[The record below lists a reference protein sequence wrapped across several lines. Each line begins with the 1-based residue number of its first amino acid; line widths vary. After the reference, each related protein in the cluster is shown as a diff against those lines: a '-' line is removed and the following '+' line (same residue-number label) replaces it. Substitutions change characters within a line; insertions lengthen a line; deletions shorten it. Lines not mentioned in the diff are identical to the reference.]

1 MTGSSCVTGITL
13 HCESIWARVYSLC
26 AIKLVCVLEL
36 IMSILSN
43 YFLSLLMTF
52 LSPVEVM
59 SQHFLAQYWSC
70 LLQSASWVCHCCF
83 SFYGTMSVGY
93 CKRSVNLATVS
104 LQTCLVSTHLFPQL
118 WCDGKRNCD
127 ISAGLWHRGL
137 GSGKWLVR
145 VLPAVSS
152 SCPGL
157 STSPPPNYSVP
168 NGATRYCIKMLVS
181 LFTYLLEPPAS
192 FLLCFL
198 LIRSPEF
205 LQAGSS

>member
-1 MTGSSCVTGITL
+1 MSQGVFTMCYQVGLRSGINNE
-13 HCESIWARVYSLC
+13 HF
-26 AIKLVCVLEL
+26 IKLFLIAIDDVSITCRSYVSTFSGTVL
-36 IMSILSN
+36 IMPSAICLLSV
-43 YFLSLLMTF
+43 SLLFFF
-52 LSPVEVM
+52 LWHYVSR
-59 SQHFLAQYWSC
+59 
-70 LLQSASWVCHCCF
+70 LLQKECQFGNRVTS
-83 SFYGTMSVGY
+83 
-93 CKRSVNLATVS
+93 
-104 LQTCLVSTHLFPQL
+104 TCLVSTHLFPQL

-127 ISAGLWHRGL
+127 TSAGLWHRGL

-157 STSPPPNYSVP
+157 STTPPPNYSVP